1 MLKNVRFAEVKLK
14 DIESGVPFKVYHCRV
29 GKDYDIF
36 TEKMGVF
43 EGVPMKIQLTINYTK
58 TSYHSDSD
66 EEAKMETHYLI
77 RDFYA
82 VFGIGEEE
90 IEMRWDV
97 NDFDFLSAFT
107 QAQNK
112 ILTNSMYGISGRPS
126 MLSAKYLLPPQRRN
140 GPLKFDGELTMNKIM
155 YPLWKIATLMHLSL
169 IGDYSWLYNISNPA
183 GIFAVIRS
191 AFTISSIAMK
201 CYMSIVK
208 SNERI
213 AINQLTQVIEYCQTN
228 DSFNNRPIEAV
239 VAPIVS
245 AIHKCGK
252 PELFRNIPMEVRTI
266 LVPHFN
272 EGNQHEIVAELN
284 HYTDGR
290 YHDLNDMSRWEL

>member
-1 MLKNVRFAEVKLK
+1 MPKNVRFAEVKLK
-14 DIESGVPFKVYHCRV
+14 DIESGVPFEVYHCRV

-58 TSYHSDSD
+58 TSYQSD
-66 EEAKMETHYLI
+66 EEAKMETNFLI

-82 VFGIGEEE
+82 IFSIGEEE
-90 IEMRWDV
+90 IEMRWD
-97 NDFDFLSAFT
+97 DDSLSVA

-112 ILTNSMYGISGRPS
+112 ILRNSIYGISGGQS
-126 MLSAKYLLPPQRRN
+126 MLSAKHLLPPQRRN
-140 GPLKFDGELTMNKIM
+140 DPLKFDGELTMNNIM
-155 YPLWKIATLMHLSL
+155 YSFWKIATLMHLSL
-169 IGDYSWLYNISNPA
+169 IGDCSWLYHISNPA
-183 GIFAVIRS
+183 GIFAVIHS
-191 AFTISSIAMK
+191 AFTISPIAMK

-208 SNERI
+208 SNERM

-245 AIHKCGK
+245 AIHECGK
-252 PELFRNIPMEVRTI
+252 PELFRSIPMEVRTI

-272 EGNQHEIVAELN
+272 KENQHEIVAELN

>member
-1 MLKNVRFAEVKLK
+1 MPKNVRFAEVKLK

-58 TSYHSDSD
+58 ASYQSD
-66 EEAKMETHYLI
+66 EEAKMETHFLI

-82 VFGIGEEE
+82 IFSIGEEE
-90 IEMRWDV
+90 IEMRWD
-97 NDFDFLSAFT
+97 DDSLSVA

-112 ILTNSMYGISGRPS
+112 ILRNSIYGISVRQS
-126 MLSAKYLLPPQRRN
+126 MLSAKHLLSPQRRN
-140 GPLKFDGELTMNKIM
+140 GPLTFDGGLTMNTIM
-155 YPLWKIATLMHLSL
+155 YSFWKIATLMHLSL
-169 IGDYSWLYNISNPA
+169 IGDCSWLYHISNPV
-183 GIFAVIRS
+183 GIFAVIHS
-191 AFTISSIAMK
+191 AFTISPIAKK

-239 VAPIVS
+239 IAPIVS
-245 AIHKCGK
+245 AIHDCGK

-272 EGNQHEIVAELN
+272 KGNQHEIVSELN

>member
-1 MLKNVRFAEVKLK
+1 MLKNVRFAEVKLE

-43 EGVPMKIQLTINYTK
+43 EGVPMEIQLTINYIK
-58 TSYHSDSD
+58 TSYHSD
-66 EEAKMETHYLI
+66 EEAKMETHFLI

-82 VFGIGEEE
+82 VFSIGEEE
-90 IEMRWDV
+90 TEMRWDV
-97 NDFDFLSAFT
+97 DDFLSVA

-112 ILTNSMYGISGRPS
+112 ILRNSMYGISGIQS
-126 MLSAKYLLPPQRRN
+126 MMLSAKHLLPSQRRN
-140 GPLKFDGELTMNKIM
+140 GPLTFDGEDTMNTIT
-155 YPLWKIATLMHLSL
+155 YSFWKIATLMHLSL

-183 GIFAVIRS
+183 GIFAVIHS
-191 AFTISSIAMK
+191 AFTISPIAMK

-228 DSFNNRPIEAV
+228 QNSFNNRPIEAV

-245 AIHKCGK
+245 IIHECGK

>member
-1 MLKNVRFAEVKLK
+1 MPKNVRFAEVKLK

-43 EGVPMKIQLTINYTK
+43 EGLPMEIQLTINYIK
-58 TSYHSDSD
+58 ASYQSD
-66 EEAKMETHYLI
+66 EKAKMETHFLI

-82 VFGIGEEE
+82 VFSIGEEE
-90 IEMRWDV
+90 IEMRWD
-97 NDFDFLSAFT
+97 DDSLSVA

-112 ILTNSMYGISGRPS
+112 ILRNSVYGISVRQS
-126 MLSAKYLLPPQRRN
+126 MLSAKHLLPPQRRN
-140 GPLKFDGELTMNKIM
+140 DPLKFDGELTMNNIM
-155 YPLWKIATLMHLSL
+155 YSFWKIATLMHLSL
-169 IGDYSWLYNISNPA
+169 IGDCSWLCSISNPA
-183 GIFAVIRS
+183 GIFYAIHS
-191 AFTISSIAMK
+191 AFTISPIAEK

-213 AINQLTQVIEYCQTN
+213 AINQLTQVIEHCQTN
-228 DSFNNRPIEAV
+228 DSFNNRHIEAV

-245 AIHKCGK
+245 AIHECGK

-266 LVPHFN
+266 LVSHFN
-272 EGNQHEIVAELN
+272 KGNQHEIVSELN

-290 YHDLNDMSRWEL
+290 YYDLNDMSRWEL

>member
-58 TSYHSDSD
+58 TSYHSD
-66 EEAKMETHYLI
+66 EEAKMETHFLI

-82 VFGIGEEE
+82 VFSIGEEE
-90 IEMRWDV
+90 IEMRWDM
-97 NDFDFLSAFT
+97 DDFLSV
-107 QAQNK
+107 QARNK
-112 ILTNSMYGISGRPS
+112 ILMNSIYGISGIQS
-126 MLSAKYLLPPQRRN
+126 VLSAKHLLPPQRRN
-140 GPLKFDGELTMNKIM
+140 GPLTFDGELTMNNIM
-155 YPLWKIATLMHLSL
+155 YSFWKIATLMHLSL
-169 IGDYSWLYNISNPA
+169 IGDCSWLYSISNPA
-183 GIFAVIRS
+183 GIFAAIHS
-191 AFTISSIAMK
+191 AFTIFPIAKK

-239 VAPIVS
+239 VAPMVS
-245 AIHKCGK
+245 AIHECGK

-272 EGNQHEIVAELN
+272 KGNQHEIVSELN

-290 YHDLNDMSRWEL
+290 YHDLNDMSMWEL

>member
-1 MLKNVRFAEVKLK
+1 MPKNVRFAEVKLK

-43 EGVPMKIQLTINYTK
+43 EGVPMEIQLTINYTK
-58 TSYHSDSD
+58 TSYHSD
-66 EEAKMETHYLI
+66 EAKMETHFLI

-82 VFGIGEEE
+82 VFSIREEE
-90 IEMRWDV
+90 IEMRWD
-97 NDFDFLSAFT
+97 DDSLSVA

-112 ILTNSMYGISGRPS
+112 ILRNSIYGISGRQS
-126 MLSAKYLLPPQRRN
+126 IISAKHLLPPQRRN
-140 GPLKFDGELTMNKIM
+140 GPLKFDGELTMNNIM
-155 YPLWKIATLMHLSL
+155 YSFWKIATLMRLSL
-169 IGDYSWLYNISNPA
+169 IGDCSWLYNISNPA
-183 GIFAVIRS
+183 GIFAVIHS
-191 AFTISSIAMK
+191 AFTISPIAMK

-228 DSFNNRPIEAV
+228 DAFNNRPIEAV

-245 AIHKCGK
+245 AIHECGK

-272 EGNQHEIVAELN
+272 KGNQHEIVSELN

>member
-1 MLKNVRFAEVKLK
+1 MQKNVRFAEVKLK
-14 DIESGVPFKVYHCRV
+14 DIESGAPFNVYHCRV

-58 TSYHSDSD
+58 TSYQSD
-66 EEAKMETHYLI
+66 EEAKMETHFLI

-82 VFGIGEEE
+82 VFSIGEEE
-90 IEMRWDV
+90 IEMRWD
-97 NDFDFLSAFT
+97 DDSLSVA

-112 ILTNSMYGISGRPS
+112 ILRNSMYGISVRQS
-126 MLSAKYLLPPQRRN
+126 MLSAKHLLSPQRRN
-140 GPLKFDGELTMNKIM
+140 GPLKFDGELTMNNIM
-155 YPLWKIATLMHLSL
+155 YSFWKIATLMHLSL
-169 IGDYSWLYNISNPA
+169 IGDCSWLYHISNFA
-183 GIFAVIRS
+183 GIFAIIHS
-191 AFTISSIAMK
+191 AFTISPIAMK

-228 DSFNNRPIEAV
+228 DAFNNRPIEAV
-239 VAPIVS
+239 VAPIVI
-245 AIHKCGK
+245 AIHECGK

-272 EGNQHEIVAELN
+272 KENQHEIVAELN

-290 YHDLNDMSRWEL
+290 YRDLNDMSRWEL

>member
-58 TSYHSDSD
+58 TSYQSD
-66 EEAKMETHYLI
+66 EEAKMETHFLI

-82 VFGIGEEE
+82 VFSIGEEE
-90 IEMRWDV
+90 IEMRWD
-97 NDFDFLSAFT
+97 DDSLSVA

-112 ILTNSMYGISGRPS
+112 ILRNSIYGISVRQSIP
-126 MLSAKYLLPPQRRN
+126 SAKQLLPPQRRN
-140 GPLKFDGELTMNKIM
+140 GPLKFDGELTMNNIM
-155 YPLWKIATLMHLSL
+155 YSFWKIATLMHLSL
-169 IGDYSWLYNISNPA
+169 IGDYSWLYYISNPA
-183 GIFAVIRS
+183 GIFAVIYYS
-191 AFTISSIAMK
+191 AFTISPIAEK

-213 AINQLTQVIEYCQTN
+213 AINQLTEVIEYCQMN
-228 DSFNNRPIEAV
+228 DSFNNRHIEAV

-245 AIHKCGK
+245 VIHECGK

-266 LVPHFN
+266 LVLHFN
-272 EGNQHEIVAELN
+272 KENQHEIVSELN

>member
-29 GKDYDIF
+29 GKDYDVF

-43 EGVPMKIQLTINYTK
+43 ERVPMEIQLTINYTK
-58 TSYHSDSD
+58 TSYQSD
-66 EEAKMETHYLI
+66 EEDKMETHFLI

-82 VFGIGEEE
+82 VFSIGEEE
-90 IEMRWDV
+90 IEMRWD
-97 NDFDFLSAFT
+97 DDSLSVA

-112 ILTNSMYGISGRPS
+112 ILRNSIYGISGGQS
-126 MLSAKYLLPPQRRN
+126 MLSAKQLLPPQRRN
-140 GPLKFDGELTMNKIM
+140 GPLKFDGELTMNNIM
-155 YPLWKIATLMHLSL
+155 YSFWKIATLMHLSL
-169 IGDYSWLYNISNPA
+169 IGDCSWLYYISNPV
-183 GIFAVIRS
+183 GIFAVIHS
-191 AFTISSIAMK
+191 ALTISPIAMK

-208 SNERI
+208 SNERM

-228 DSFNNRPIEAV
+228 DAFNNRPIEAV

-245 AIHKCGK
+245 AIHECGK

-272 EGNQHEIVAELN
+272 KENQHEIVAELN

>member
-1 MLKNVRFAEVKLK
+1 MPKNVRFAEVKLE
-14 DIESGVPFKVYHCRV
+14 DIESGVPFNVYHCRV

-43 EGVPMKIQLTINYTK
+43 EGVPMKVQLTINYTK
-58 TSYHSDSD
+58 TSYHSD
-66 EEAKMETHYLI
+66 EEAKMETHFLI

-82 VFGIGEEE
+82 VFSIGEEE
-90 IEMRWDV
+90 IEMRWD
-97 NDFDFLSAFT
+97 NDSLSVA

-112 ILTNSMYGISGRPS
+112 ILKNSMYGTSVRQS
-126 MLSAKYLLPPQRRN
+126 MLFAKHLLSPQRRN
-140 GPLKFDGELTMNKIM
+140 GPLKFHEEAIMNTIM
-155 YPLWKIATLMHLSL
+155 YSFWKIATLMHLSL
-169 IGDYSWLYNISNPA
+169 IGDYSWLYSISNPV
-183 GIFAVIRS
+183 GIFAVIHS
-191 AFTISSIAMK
+191 AFTISPIAME

-213 AINQLTQVIEYCQTN
+213 AINQLTKVIEYCRQTN

-245 AIHKCGK
+245 AIHECGK

-272 EGNQHEIVAELN
+272 KGNQYEIVSELN

-290 YHDLNDMSRWEL
+290 YRDLNDMSRWEL